1 MKSLRFIRRFSDVA
15 SSGAGEVAKEVA
27 KEVESFVTTKK
38 FSTVSNWAL
47 AGVLAAVGGG
57 FALLYRT
64 EDKLGKDIIRVEEN
78 LGKDIQRLEKS
89 IHRLEDRL
97 GSEMIADRQI
107 AADDRRAMNEKMDK
121 LLEMLNK
128 KSFWRW

>member
-15 SSGAGEVAKEVA
+15 SSGAGEVAKEV
-27 KEVESFVTTKK
+27 ESFVTTKK
-38 FSTVSNWAL
+38 FTTVSNWAL

-64 EDKLGKDIIRVEEN
+64 EDKLGKDIIRVE
-78 LGKDIQRLEKS
+78 KS

-107 AADDRRAMNEKMDK
+107 AAADRRAMNEKMDK

-128 KSFWRW
+128 N

>member
-27 KEVESFVTTKK
+27 KEVESFVTTKN

-64 EDKLGKDIIRVEEN
+64 EDKLGKDIIRVE
-78 LGKDIQRLEKS
+78 KS

-107 AADDRRAMNEKMDK
+107 AAADRRAMNEKMDK

-128 KSFWRW
+128 N